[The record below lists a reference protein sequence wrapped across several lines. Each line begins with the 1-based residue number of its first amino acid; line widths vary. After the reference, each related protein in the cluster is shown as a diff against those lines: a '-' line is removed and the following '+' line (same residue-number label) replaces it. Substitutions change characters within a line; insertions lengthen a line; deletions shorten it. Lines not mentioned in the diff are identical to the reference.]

1 MGTKIPQINR
11 SPILL
16 GILAALAAA
25 AWLVFRIPNFSSAP
39 HPAHDYREAIEKFS
53 DVEKTE
59 SALPLRPEG
68 RSRLFT
74 HGKKTDRV
82 FVLLHGLTNCP
93 EQFVPLARI
102 LFQSGANV
110 VLPRARYAGYSDRMN
125 DVQGL
130 QSGQDLL
137 DQAAEGLDIAAGL
150 GDRVT
155 IVGLSGSAVAA
166 AWMAENR
173 EGIDSVLLLAPFF
186 GLSGHPVWMIDS
198 LAAILTKAPNYYK
211 WWKDDWKEKI
221 PGPAYAYPR
230 YGTFCMADTIQLS
243 RNVRAG
249 MNNHPLQAGR
259 MAIVTTGTD
268 QGANN
273 ILTAQL
279 AADWADRNSGQVM
292 IFEFPEKDGV
302 PHDMIDPNQPDA
314 KIRISYPR
322 ILELLRVPAPAFSPT
337 TRDAAKGG

>member
-1 MGTKIPQINR
+1 MSHR
-11 SPILL
+11 RFRMALL
-16 GILAALAAA
+16 VALALAAYF
-25 AWLVFRIPNFSSAP
+25 VFRTPKFTSIP
-39 HPAHDYREAIEKFS
+39 HPALDYREAMAKFAAIEKA
-53 DVEKTE
+53 ETL
-59 SALPLRPEG
+59 LPIRHEG
-68 RSRLFT
+68 RSRIFT
-74 HGKKTDRV
+74 HGRKTDRA

-93 EQFVPLARI
+93 EQFVPLAHI

-110 VLPRARYAGYSDRMN
+110 VIPRARYAGYADLMN

-150 GDRVT
+150 GSRVS

-173 EGIDSVLLLAPFF
+173 EGIESVLLLAPFF
-186 GLSGHPVWMIDS
+186 GLNGHQVWTIDA
-198 LAAILTKAPNYYK
+198 LAAILTRIPNSYK
-211 WWKDDWKEKI
+211 WWNDTLREKN

-249 MNNHPLQAGR
+249 INKPLKTGR
-259 MAIVTTGTD
+259 LMVVTTGTE

-273 ILTAQL
+273 SLTKQL
-279 AADWADRNSGQVM
+279 ATDLEEVNPGRVGY
-292 IFEFPEKDGV
+292 FEFREKDGG
-302 PHDMIDPNQPDA
+302 PHDMGDPHQPGQ
-314 KIRISYPR
+314 KTRISYPK
-322 ILELLRVPAPAFSPT
+322 ILELLSVSVR
-337 TRDAAKGG
+337 